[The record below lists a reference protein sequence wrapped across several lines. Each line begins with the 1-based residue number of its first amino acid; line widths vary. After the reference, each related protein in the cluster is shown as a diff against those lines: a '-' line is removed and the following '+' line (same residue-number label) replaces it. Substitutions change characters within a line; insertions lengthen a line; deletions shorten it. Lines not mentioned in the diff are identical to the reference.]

1 VRVHQAR
8 MEKEAL
14 VDPLDHLCLYIK
26 VFSGKFMDF
35 FPHLF
40 DFRVLLEREENQDQ
54 QAHLASRDCLVDQDQ
69 LERMESLEN
78 QGQRVILEDLDS
90 QALRVKMVSQENVVH
105 KVLQDLLEQEVDQVL
120 LAQKVPRV
128 LLAHLVPLEAQ
139 DHLAYRECQ
148 EKEEL
153 LEALDQKGRGE
164 NLVVKVL
171 MAFLVQEERE

>member
-1 VRVHQAR
+1 MRVHQAR
-8 MEKEAL
+8 TEKEAL
-14 VDPLDHLCLYIK
+14 VDHLDHLVLLGRM
-26 VFSGKFMDF
+26 VMLAFQVLQD
-35 FPHLF
+35 LL
-40 DFRVLLEREENQDQ
+40 VLLEREENQDQ

-78 QGQRVILEDLDS
+78 QGQKVILEDLDS

-105 KVLQDLLEQEVDQVL
+105 RVLQDLLEQEVDQVL

-139 DHLAYRECQ
+139 GCLAYRECQ

-171 MAFLVQEERE
+171 TAFLVQEEREAM

>member
-1 VRVHQAR
+1 MGHQAR

-14 VDPLDHLCLYIK
+14 VDHLDHL
-26 VFSGKFMDF
+26 
-35 FPHLF
+35 
-40 DFRVLLEREENQDQ
+40 VLLGRMVMLAFQVLQD
-54 QAHLASRDCLVDQDQ
+54 L
-69 LERMESLEN
+69 LEQYANHHADVLSSWITYIYFLITR
-78 QGQRVILEDLDS
+78 GQKVILEDLDS

-139 DHLAYRECQ
+139 DCLAYRECQ

-153 LEALDQKGRGE
+153 LEALDQKGTGE